1 MQIMQ
6 CLYNKNHL
14 IKATKFKDHLYKC
27 YKNLKED
34 YLKHKIDFKPQKYF
48 QCKKETIFYLESE
61 KESHLKNCK
70 YCKKYNKEYINEKNN
85 KNDESLNIKISNNN
99 KKNILDENVSIFNYE
114 STIINSKSLKN
125 EINEELKNE
134 IKTNEELNN
143 SSELNIFFDIL

>member
-1 MQIMQ
+1 MQ
-6 CLYNKNHL
+6 CLYNKSHS

-27 YKNLKED
+27 YKSLKED
-34 YLKHKIDFKPQKYF
+34 YLKHKIDFKPQKYI
-48 QCKKETIFYLESE
+48 QCKNETIFYLETE

-70 YCKKYNKEYINEKNN
+70 YCKKYINKCINEKNN

-114 STIINSKSLKN
+114 STIINPQKTLTKN
-125 EINEELKNE
+125 EL
-134 IKTNEELNN
+134 KTNEEELNN

>member
-1 MQIMQ
+1 MQ
-6 CLYNKNHL
+6 CLYYKNHIL
-14 IKATKFKDHLYKC
+14 KNTTKFKDHLDKC

-34 YLKHKIDFKPQKYF
+34 YLNHKIDFKPQKYI
-48 QCKKETIFYLESE
+48 QCKNETIFYLESE

-114 STIINSKSLKN
+114 STIINSKSLKK

>member
-6 CLYNKNHL
+6 CLYNKSHS

-34 YLKHKIDFKPQKYF
+34 YLKHKIDFKPEKPI
-48 QCKKETIFYLESE
+48 QCKKETIFYFESE

-99 KKNILDENVSIFNYE
+99 KKNFLDENVSIFNYE
-114 STIINSKSLKN
+114 STIINPQKTLT
-125 EINEELKNE
+125 KNE
-134 IKTNEELNN
+134 IKTNEEELNN

>member
-1 MQIMQ
+1 MR
-6 CLYNKNHL
+6 CLYYNHIL
-14 IKATKFKDHLYKC
+14 DNTTKFKDHLDKC
-27 YKNLKED
+27 YKKLKED
-34 YLKHKIDFKPQKYF
+34 YKKHKIKIKPQKYI
-48 QCKKETIFYLESE
+48 QCKNETIFYLESE

-70 YCKKYNKEYINEKNN
+70 YCKKYINKYINEKNN

>member
-1 MQIMQ
+1 MQNMQ
-6 CLYNKNHL
+6 CLYNKNHK
-14 IKATKFKDHLYKC
+14 IKATKYKDHLYKC

-34 YLKHKIDFKPQKYF
+34 YLKHKIDFKPEKPI
-48 QCKKETIFYLESE
+48 QCKKETIFYFESE

-99 KKNILDENVSIFNYE
+99 KKNFLDENISIFNYE
-114 STIINSKSLKN
+114 STIINPQKTLTKN
-125 EINEELKNE
+125 EL
-134 IKTNEELNN
+134 KTNEEELNN